1 MGERGA
7 WLRGPIRPR
16 RSQEMEPSPRRRQPW
31 PCSTGRG
38 SGFLGTV
45 PPPHRDAHS
54 PGIFV
59 VQLVL
64 LVAARLQRD
73 GAARALARIHT
84 HRAWAPGCC
93 PQGWS
98 QQQTLASAQG
108 ARAVLMNLVTSRC
121 WGPPPGCSHCPAPRR
136 CPPASHRR
144 SRAMSSCL
152 VLRRHLSLLLSTVLE
167 KRVST
172 TEGGCWCRRQ
182 STVHSQCC
190 SSNEGKRSPGCE
202 SSWCS
207 STQKP
212 CCLCYLGWWLCC
224 TTSLPGGG
232 PCPVPECQWGPCGGV
247 EALSRV
253 PGAAGPAA
261 SPLPSRAGPVCVS
274 TSSPRL
280 QSLSSGEQQRG
291 GNNPGVLKCCWD
303 LRAGFLSL
311 FGGMQEEGE
320 HLLEPCRSSSS
331 FTWMCAGGS
340 GVQLGAPRSRQCRRA
355 VRPPSQH
362 GHRSAPGARRP
373 SPWHLHHPTWCQECS
388 WWGWRC

>member
-1 MGERGA
+1 
-7 WLRGPIRPR
+7 
-16 RSQEMEPSPRRRQPW
+16 
-31 PCSTGRG
+31 
-38 SGFLGTV
+38 
-45 PPPHRDAHS
+45 
-54 PGIFV
+54 
-59 VQLVL
+59 
-64 LVAARLQRD
+64 
-73 GAARALARIHT
+73 
-84 HRAWAPGCC
+84 
-93 PQGWS
+93 
-98 QQQTLASAQG
+98 
-108 ARAVLMNLVTSRC
+108 
-121 WGPPPGCSHCPAPRR
+121 
-136 CPPASHRR
+136 
-144 SRAMSSCL
+144 MSSCL

-355 VRPPSQH
+355 VQPPSQH

-388 WWGWRC
+388 WWGWRCWLLLAPAWGRAATTAQPRGVSWRGCVAASRQRCRPWSAAARLRSDLSWEEVCLGGAGGALPAVPRAGGAGLPGEGLG